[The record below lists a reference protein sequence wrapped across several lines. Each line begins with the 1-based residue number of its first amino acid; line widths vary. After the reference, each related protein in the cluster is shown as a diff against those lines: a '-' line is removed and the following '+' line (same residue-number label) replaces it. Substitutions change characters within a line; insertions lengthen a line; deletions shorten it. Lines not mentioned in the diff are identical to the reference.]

1 MFNNNR
7 GDNDHKVIRVS
18 IVSSARADN
27 EEVKLIKVMPKSS
40 SQTWNL
46 FVSTETAL
54 LDPFHHK

>member
-18 IVSSARADN
+18 IMSSARADN

-40 SQTWNL
+40 SQT
-46 FVSTETAL
+46 
-54 LDPFHHK
+54 